1 MSDGLG
7 KDIIDG
13 RIIDWSKLTTE
24 DLEKMKKVYE
34 GKENEILKK
43 IDQELKRKE

>member
-24 DLEKMKKVYE
+24 DLEKMKEVYE
-34 GKENEILKK
+34 EKENEILKK

>member
-34 GKENEILKK
+34 EKENEILKK
-43 IDQELKRKE
+43 LIKN

>member
-34 GKENEILKK
+34 EKENEILKK